1 LTQLC
6 EICGTQEARYVCGR
20 CGKRVCAQDFVPR
33 RWLCVSCEPITRA
46 EAPAP
51 AGAYPFGLSWIIF
64 ASFALV
70 LIGMILMIIAS
81 MTQGQGAMSS
91 GAVILIGPIPII
103 LGGGPQ
109 SGWLILL
116 GAIITVV
123 AFAAFLL
130 ARRKTD
136 R

>member
-1 LTQLC
+1 MTQLC
-6 EICGTQEARYVCGR
+6 EICASQEARYVCGR
-20 CGKRVCAQDFVPR
+20 CGKRVCSQDFEPR
-33 RWLCVSCEPITRA
+33 RWLCASCEPITRT
-46 EAPAP
+46 ETPP
-51 AGAYPFGLSWIIF
+51 SIGTYPFGLSWIIF

-70 LIGMILMIIAS
+70 LVGVILMIVAS
-81 MTQGQGAMSS
+81 MTQGQGAMSG

-103 LGGGPQ
+103 LGGGSQ

-130 ARRKTD
+130 ARRKTY

>member
-1 LTQLC
+1 MAQLC
-6 EICGTQEARYVCGR
+6 EICASREARYVCGR
-20 CGKRVCAQDFVPR
+20 CGRRVCAQDFAPKA
-33 RWLCVSCEPITRA
+33 WLCASCEQITPA
-46 EAPAP
+46 KAPASV
-51 AGAYPFGLSWIIF
+51 GAYPFGLSWIIL

-70 LIGMILMIIAS
+70 LVGMIMMIIAS
-81 MTQGQGAMSS
+81 MTQGQGTTSG

-130 ARRKTD
+130 AKRETHR
-136 R
+136 

>member
-1 LTQLC
+1 LFQLC
-6 EICGTQEARYVCGR
+6 EICGVQEARYVCRR
-20 CGKRVCAQDFVPR
+20 CGKRVCAKDFLPG
-33 RWLCVSCEPITRA
+33 RWLCTSCEPITRTK
-46 EAPAP
+46 APEP
-51 AGAYPFGLSWIIF
+51 AGVFPVGVSWIIF
-64 ASFALV
+64 ASFAMV
-70 LIGMILMIIAS
+70 LIGMILMMIAS
-81 MTQGQGAMSS
+81 MTQGQGVTSG

-130 ARRKTD
+130 ARRKTY